1 VNATPPTPAPAVQ
14 TAAIASPALSSMG
27 VVEVAFKDLSSL
39 ASLQPSQIADILR
52 DNTELRDVVWAA
64 VDQAKKEAS

>member
-1 VNATPPTPAPAVQ
+1 
-14 TAAIASPALSSMG
+14 MG